1 MRLRGLLIMLWMVA
15 FSLQA
20 VAQTDYRP
28 MLKEGKSWDWYFANT
43 PSREA
48 AINLTIVGDT
58 VIDGEQCYKT
68 SFQMTNLASGTVV
81 QTANYATYL
90 EKDKKV
96 YIRTNDSWIL
106 VYDFDR
112 KKGDV
117 TTTGDNFREEV
128 LDVDEINVKGE
139 TYRRLTLLDTYI
151 DGNDTLSATVY
162 LVEGIGCSKGLM
174 TPGLTSSFG
183 GTWMKSCSEDGNLIF
198 SGWDFGAL
206 PLYYE
211 FLTHDGLEWKM
222 EYKLSVSP
230 DRGDIYSYSDLK
242 MMDMQKVDG
251 IYFYRVYAQGHRS
264 NGKDYYS
271 WRPQNYWVGEKD
283 GRVYQLRD
291 GTTDYHPIMDFT
303 LKVGEELE
311 VSHEEATLT
320 YKVVAVSDTILD
332 CSEDH
337 RLRHCI
343 YVQGVDY
350 PIQDCWIEGIGSLTY
365 GINGEFVFASGSSPR
380 LLQCHKNG
388 KQLYWCGD
396 EIVTVTVDHPV
407 DMTSLIVNPR
417 FDNNDVTTGWS
428 GTRLY
433 CYDTHENAEVYSNT
447 FDVFQKV
454 EGLPKGVY
462 AVGVK
467 AFYIAGGDLA
477 KSYKYF
483 KTNDEASHFAKLY
496 VDVEGQQRETSI
508 CSVYENDRTEPL
520 GCDGEKTLTDDEMG
534 KTYYFPYYSLA
545 AAERYMHELNCYD
558 NKVLAM
564 TGGTLTLGVRKSKKI
579 GGDWSVFDDFSLTY
593 YGNGADAYQMYL
605 DDVQQ
610 ANENETI
617 DEGTLYTEMYL
628 NDVRRHRTA
637 TSETEVSEA
646 LADIQS
652 AYAALQRN
660 IDLWKDWKQM
670 MDRGNGI
677 AGAPCFAG
685 SEQAQQLTQRCTV
698 EAAETEAARS
708 LTNEQL
714 EAEISETEQ
723 LINALYD
730 LDCAPGKMLV
740 EGKQWVYTHYRDSL
754 VYDGNGIPY
763 DVVRVVTKV
772 VYTISGDTLIDGR
785 SYVKLYRQEESEAPV
800 YWMGLCEEGGT
811 IYWCNREKNQ
821 AERFIEY
828 NPIYLN
834 EYITDIYMPDMRD
847 EIDYVTVN
855 DRLFIRHNYSFGY
868 TGMIVTAVE
877 GVGYE
882 QCGILG
888 MFFGFTPS
896 NYVRFEACYE
906 DGECIFTAA
915 DFYKPGINTGIESMY
930 NEQDAKNNGM
940 QEGTR
945 NNVLYDLQ
953 GRRIQGSPKHGVYIQ
968 NGKKVMK

>member
-15 FSLQA
+15 FSLQT

-174 TPGLTSSFG
+174 MPGLTSSFG

-211 FLTHDGLEWKM
+211 FLTRDGLEWKM

-230 DRGDIYSYSDLK
+230 DYGDIYSYSDLK

-271 WRPQNYWVGEKD
+271 WRPENYWIGEKD

-396 EIVTVTVDHPV
+396 EIVTGTVDHPV
-407 DMTSLIVNPR
+407 DMTSRIVNPR
-417 FDNNDVTTGWS
+417 FDNNDVTTG
-428 GTRLY
+428 
-433 CYDTHENAEVYSNT
+433 
-447 FDVFQKV
+447 
-454 EGLPKGVY
+454 
-462 AVGVK
+462 
-467 AFYIAGGDLA
+467 
-477 KSYKYF
+477 
-483 KTNDEASHFAKLY
+483 
-496 VDVEGQQRETSI
+496 
-508 CSVYENDRTEPL
+508 
-520 GCDGEKTLTDDEMG
+520 
-534 KTYYFPYYSLA
+534 
-545 AAERYMHELNCYD
+545 
-558 NKVLAM
+558 
-564 TGGTLTLGVRKSKKI
+564 
-579 GGDWSVFDDFSLTY
+579 
-593 YGNGADAYQMYL
+593 
-605 DDVQQ
+605 
-610 ANENETI
+610 
-617 DEGTLYTEMYL
+617 
-628 NDVRRHRTA
+628 
-637 TSETEVSEA
+637 
-646 LADIQS
+646 
-652 AYAALQRN
+652 
-660 IDLWKDWKQM
+660 
-670 MDRGNGI
+670 
-677 AGAPCFAG
+677 
-685 SEQAQQLTQRCTV
+685 
-698 EAAETEAARS
+698 
-708 LTNEQL
+708 
-714 EAEISETEQ
+714 
-723 LINALYD
+723 
-730 LDCAPGKMLV
+730 
-740 EGKQWVYTHYRDSL
+740 
-754 VYDGNGIPY
+754 
-763 DVVRVVTKV
+763 
-772 VYTISGDTLIDGR
+772 
-785 SYVKLYRQEESEAPV
+785 
-800 YWMGLCEEGGT
+800 
-811 IYWCNREKNQ
+811 
-821 AERFIEY
+821 
-828 NPIYLN
+828 
-834 EYITDIYMPDMRD
+834 
-847 EIDYVTVN
+847 
-855 DRLFIRHNYSFGY
+855 
-868 TGMIVTAVE
+868 
-877 GVGYE
+877 
-882 QCGILG
+882 
-888 MFFGFTPS
+888 
-896 NYVRFEACYE
+896 
-906 DGECIFTAA
+906 
-915 DFYKPGINTGIESMY
+915 
-930 NEQDAKNNGM
+930 
-940 QEGTR
+940 
-945 NNVLYDLQ
+945 
-953 GRRIQGSPKHGVYIQ
+953 
-968 NGKKVMK
+968 